1 MGDRR
6 RRSSYSSSDEH
17 SRGRDYPRS
26 RDFRERSRYD
36 RSQYGTGASRD
47 ASVKSGRGH
56 SLRRESPY
64 GHHAQG
70 SAPSYDRTQN
80 RSRGRDS
87 NPGRSV
93 PPTRAKG
100 RGPYH
105 DTFYEDMRMKGAS
118 AVGSARDASPARGG
132 TARDYSREAVLEK
145 RRKRKPR
152 KALIAA
158 AIVAAVVLVGGGA
171 AFAYVSG
178 ISGNLHSGVDQNL
191 RDALVK
197 TDMANEPFYM
207 LLLGTDGSA
216 ERDQTGELDGMYR
229 SDSMMLARIDAPQKK
244 ATLVSIARDTL
255 VDIPGYG
262 EQKINAAFGFGGPAL
277 AVQTVSQMAG
287 VPISHYAQVD
297 FDGFSALVD
306 ALGGVEVDVPMEFN
320 DADAG
325 GHVDAGLH
333 TLDGREALILC
344 RARNTYADIAAHPD
358 EMRAANQRLV
368 LAAIAK
374 KLLDSDIVTIAGSVQ
389 SLSRYV
395 STDMELTDII
405 GLAQALQGMDSS
417 SDIYTAQAPTNSQY
431 VDDIWYEYIDK
442 KAWGSMMERIK
453 QGQPPTEESL
463 VDESTGTVIAT
474 AGKDANL
481 SSGIKY
487 STVTVKNGTNHQ
499 GLAAQTRTKLMDLG
513 FANVVVGDIA
523 EGYDYPDTLVIY
535 QNDSEAYEAQ
545 QIAELLGQGHPFKND
560 GSYLLAET
568 DFLVLIGEDW
578 QLGS

>member
-6 RRSSYSSSDEH
+6 RRSSYSSSDER
-17 SRGRDYPRS
+17 SRSRDYPRS
-26 RDFRERSRYD
+26 RDSWERTRYD
-36 RSQYGTGASRD
+36 RSHYGSAASRD

-64 GHHAQG
+64 SHHAH
-70 SAPSYDRTQN
+70 DH
-80 RSRGRDS
+80 
-87 NPGRSV
+87 GRSYGG
-93 PPTRAKG
+93 TAASG
-100 RGPYH
+100 RSKARSPYH
-105 DTFYEDMRMKGAS
+105 DTFYEDLRMKGRSTPSGARRSSTAS
-118 AVGSARDASPARGG
+118 GDA
-132 TARDYSREAVLEK
+132 ARDYSRDAALTK
-145 RRKRKPR
+145 HRRKKPR
-152 KALIAA
+152 KAPIIV
-158 AIVAAVVLVGGGA
+158 AIVAALAIIGGGA
-171 AFAYVSG
+171 AYAYVSN

-216 ERDQTGELDGMYR
+216 DRDESGELDGVYR

-262 EQKINAAFGFGGPAL
+262 EQKINAAFGVGGPAL
-277 AVQTVSQMAG
+277 AVETVSQLAG

-389 SLSRYV
+389 SLSRFV
-395 STDMELTDII
+395 STDLELTDII

-417 SDIYTAQAPTNSQY
+417 ADIYTAQAPTNSQY
-431 VDDIWYEYIDK
+431 TDDIWYEHIDK
-442 KAWGSMMERIK
+442 KAWNAMMERVK
-453 QGQPPTEESL
+453 QGLPPTEESL
-463 VDESTGTVIAT
+463 VDESTGTVVAT

-481 SSGIKY
+481 STGIKY

-499 GLAAQTRTKLMDLG
+499 GLAAQTRAKLVDLG

-523 EGYDYPDTLVIY
+523 EGYDYPETLVIY

-545 QIAELLGQGHPFKND
+545 QIAELLGQGRALKND

-578 QLGS
+578 QLDS

>member
-6 RRSSYSSSDEH
+6 RRSSYSSSDEQ

-26 RDFRERSRYD
+26 RDSWERSRYD
-36 RSQYGTGASRD
+36 RSQYGSGASRD

-64 GHHAQG
+64 GHHAQSRG
-70 SAPSYDRTQN
+70 SSYSRTQ
-80 RSRGRDS
+80 GRDYS
-87 NPGRSV
+87 PGRNV
-93 PPTRAKG
+93 PPSRAKS

-105 DTFYEDMRMKGAS
+105 DTFYEDMRLKGSSS
-118 AVGSARDASPARGG
+118 AGSARDASPARS
-132 TARDYSREAVLEK
+132 AAVRDYSREAVLEK

-152 KALIAA
+152 KALIAV
-158 AIVAAVVLVGGGA
+158 AIVAALVLVGGGA
-171 AFAYVSG
+171 AFAYVSN

-191 RDALVK
+191 RNALVK

-333 TLDGREALILC
+333 TLDGNEALILC

-389 SLSRYV
+389 SLSRFV
-395 STDMELTDII
+395 STDLELTDII

-417 SDIYTAQAPTNSQY
+417 ADIYTAQAPANSQY

-442 KAWGSMMERIK
+442 KAWNSMMERIK
-453 QGQPPTEESL
+453 QGQSPTEESL
-463 VDESTGTVIAT
+463 VDELTGTVIAT

-481 SSGIKY
+481 STGIKY

-523 EGYDYPDTLVIY
+523 EGYDYPNTFVIY

-545 QIAELLGQGHPFKND
+545 QIAELLGQGRPLKND